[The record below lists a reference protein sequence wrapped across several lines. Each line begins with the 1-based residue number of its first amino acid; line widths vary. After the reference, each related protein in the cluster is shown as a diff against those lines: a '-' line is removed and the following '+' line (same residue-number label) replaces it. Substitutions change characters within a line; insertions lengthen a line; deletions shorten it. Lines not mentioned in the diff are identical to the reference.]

1 MIIAVAIIL
10 LVIFT
15 GLVVSMALT
24 PMMAEPK
31 IRQALSVQHSVRLEH
46 LDVSPV
52 PSREDHHQHAA

>member
-24 PMMAEPK
+24 PMMAEPA
-31 IRQALSVQHSVRLEH
+31 IRKAPSVQHPARLDH
-46 LDVSPV
+46 LAVPPV
-52 PSREDHHQHAA
+52 PSRGVHHQHAA